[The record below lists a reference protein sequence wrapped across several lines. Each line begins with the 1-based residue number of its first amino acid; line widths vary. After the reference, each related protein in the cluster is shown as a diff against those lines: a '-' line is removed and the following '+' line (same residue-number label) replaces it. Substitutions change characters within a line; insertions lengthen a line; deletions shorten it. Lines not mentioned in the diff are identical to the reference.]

1 MRLGVV
7 LTEVSAL
14 VVIAYALLAARP
26 QQVALLA
33 MATASMVGSPA
44 LLALP
49 VSRIVRDPRGS
60 LLFYAWS
67 TATTTIIAVAARIDG
82 GAGSPLVLLLFVTLT
97 FAGLAYPPLGVAL
110 MGAVMVLAY
119 LAVVAVAPPP
129 AALASLTASVL
140 VLFCVMTW
148 WASRNQ
154 WDTYDQQQLQRN
166 VSPRSRR
173 PTPSPAA

>member
-154 WDTYDQQQLQRN
+154 WDT
-166 VSPRSRR
+166 
-173 PTPSPAA
+173 